1 LAEQIGDVRPWRTQR
16 VLSDALWSQDKARAL
31 CRSYVIEHL
40 GAPDGVLVVDETGF
54 LKKGTQSVGVARQYS
69 GTAGRI
75 ENCQIGVFL
84 SYGSSKGH
92 ALIDRELYLPQAWTN
107 DRQRCDAVS
116 VPPER
121 AFLTK
126 PQLAQLMIERAIA
139 ARVPFSWVAGDEVY
153 GNDRRLRLWLE
164 QQERPYV
171 LAVRSTE
178 TLGAQLADQEP
189 GQIAVKDLATAEPA
203 DGWQRLSAGAG
214 SKGERRY
221 DWARWRLFRQ
231 QEQPWDQWLL
241 VRRKIAKPEELAYYV
256 VFGPADTSLQTLAL
270 VAGQRWR
277 IEECFEAAKQEVGL
291 DDCEVRSWHGWYR
304 HITLSMLALAFL
316 AVMCVKVNAE
326 KGAPDLT
333 DFFQLLSV
341 CRRSAASSLASN

>member
-1 LAEQIGDVRPWRTQR
+1 
-16 VLSDALWSQDKARAL
+16 
-31 CRSYVIEHL
+31 
-40 GAPDGVLVVDETGF
+40 
-54 LKKGTQSVGVARQYS
+54 
-69 GTAGRI
+69 
-75 ENCQIGVFL
+75 VFL

-92 ALIDRELYLPQAWTN
+92 ALIDRELYLPKTWTN
-107 DRQRCDAVS
+107 DRERCDAVS

-221 DWARWRLFRQ
+221 DWARWMASPGVPGDFH
-231 QEQPWDQWLL
+231 E
-241 VRRKIAKPEELAYYV
+241 
-256 VFGPADTSLQTLAL
+256 GP
-270 VAGQRWR
+270 G
-277 IEECFEAAKQEVGL
+277 G
-291 DDCEVRSWHGWYR
+291 
-304 HITLSMLALAFL
+304 
-316 AVMCVKVNAE
+316 
-326 KGAPDLT
+326 
-333 DFFQLLSV
+333 
-341 CRRSAASSLASN
+341 